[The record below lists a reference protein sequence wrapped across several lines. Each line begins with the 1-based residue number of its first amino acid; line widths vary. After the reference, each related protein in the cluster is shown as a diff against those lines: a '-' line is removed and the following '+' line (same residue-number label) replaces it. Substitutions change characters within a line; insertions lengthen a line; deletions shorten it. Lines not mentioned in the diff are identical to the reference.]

1 MQKNLLKYMIDR
13 YNTKNIKHDKKGP
26 VVTISR
32 DYGCAGNII
41 ARRLIEEIEI
51 DLSAGKRDYIW
62 QWINKEILELS
73 AKKLDIPAYKIEQ
86 LSTSENKGLFS
97 DIITS
102 FGQHYSDDKTVKK
115 TLLNVISSYTDEGHV
130 IIVGRGGV
138 SIARD
143 IKRSIHVSLQ
153 APLNWRVSIV
163 SKKRNMPISEVEKIT
178 KDFDHKR
185 KVMRDYYFGGKT
197 DNTIFDIVLNTMT
210 LTEDEIVFTIL
221 ELMKI
226 RKFI

>member
-1 MQKNLLKYMIDR
+1 MKKNLLKYMIDR

-41 ARRLIEEIEI
+41 ARRLIEEIES

-73 AKKLDIPAYKIEQ
+73 AKELDIPAYKIEQ

-102 FGQHYSDDKTVKK
+102 FGQHYSNDKTVKK

-185 KVMRDYYFGGKT
+185 KVMRDYYFRKKT

-210 LTEDEIVFTIL
+210 MSEDEIVFTIL